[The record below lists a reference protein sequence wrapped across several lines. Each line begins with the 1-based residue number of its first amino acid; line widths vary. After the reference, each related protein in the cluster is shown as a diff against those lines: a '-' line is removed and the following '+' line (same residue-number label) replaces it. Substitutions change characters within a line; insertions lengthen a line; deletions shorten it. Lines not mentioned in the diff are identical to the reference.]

1 MRSRWGVKLNPSA
14 LKSGTM
20 AIPSLQ
26 KPEQQPKEEEKK
38 PLPATAPSKVVSADA
53 ASHMRKED
61 IEANEKMNK
70 DRQRRHSD
78 SGSSTS
84 SKSTSEAAASKGKA
98 AEGEDK
104 SGKRQYRS
112 RKDSDDD
119 EDDSGDDRFVHRCTH
134 F

>member
-1 MRSRWGVKLNPSA
+1 
-14 LKSGTM
+14 M

-84 SKSTSEAAASKGKA
+84 SKSTSEAGKGKA
-98 AEGEDK
+98 TEGEDK

-119 EDDSGDDRFVHRCTH
+119 EDDSGDDRFVHRCIH